1 MWVIDRIAESR
12 IEKALADGVFD
23 NLPGAGKAVD
33 LDDDRLVPEA
43 LRMAYRILKNANC
56 LPREIEL
63 RSHIQVMRTLVDAVE
78 DPQERAK
85 FDRKLAMLI
94 LSLNLAGP
102 DRLDPRE
109 DRNHVDRVR
118 CRASGIE

>member
-1 MWVIDRIAESR
+1 MWLIDRIAESR

-23 NLPGAGKAVD
+23 NLSGAGKAVD
-33 LDDDRLVPEA
+33 LDDNRLVPET
-43 LRMAYRILKNANC
+43 LRIAYRILKNANC

-63 RSHIQVMRTLVDAVE
+63 RSQIQGMRTLVGTAE

-85 FDRKLAMLI
+85 INRKLAMLI

-102 DRLDPRE
+102 DRLDPRS
-109 DRNHVDRVR
+109 DRHYGDSVR
-118 CRASGIE
+118 RRALGIE